1 MYIVHIKF
9 SHVFLSY
16 FLLEH
21 PQFFFFSFKFL
32 KNIHLEL
39 IEYFPM
45 FCLITRN
52 YVSKSFGKKCVL
64 VAQSCP
70 NSL

>member
-1 MYIVHIKF
+1 MYFYLISFWSI
-9 SHVFLSY
+9 LN
-16 FLLEH
+16 
-21 PQFFFFSFKFL
+21 FFFSFKFL